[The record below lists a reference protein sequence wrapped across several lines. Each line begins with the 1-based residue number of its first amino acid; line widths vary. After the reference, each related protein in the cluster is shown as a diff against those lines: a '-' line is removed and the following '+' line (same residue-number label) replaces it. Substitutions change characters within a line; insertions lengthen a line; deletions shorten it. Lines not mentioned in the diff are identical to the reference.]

1 MRSETYWEKA
11 LEQTSLSINNNSLYP
26 IETKV
31 VTEDFYEKN
40 DFIIRKL
47 DTSRFKKGVCYGPKQ
62 NPFNPWEKILEIEKI
77 GNNHQLILNK
87 YPVQKGHILLI
98 TNTWKPQ
105 NGWLDIDDWDAIK
118 KVNNDTSGLW
128 FFNSSPIAGAS
139 QPHRHIQL
147 LRRSFGEVSC
157 PRERWFLD
165 LEISNDNETKLK
177 KNIVVS
183 QFNFLK
189 NSSYIYELYLELT
202 KKIGLGD
209 PINNEKP
216 KYPYN
221 ILFTNN
227 WIAIIK
233 RRYDHLYG
241 FSVNGLGF
249 AGYLLITEKSNIDYL
264 KKFGPEKLLE
274 NFV

>member
-1 MRSETYWEKA
+1 MRCEKYWKKA
-11 LEQTSLSINNNSLYP
+11 LDQTHLSIKKHSLFP
-26 IETKV
+26 LKTKV
-31 VTEDFYEKN
+31 VTRDFYNKN

-47 DTSRFKKGVCYGPKQ
+47 DTLRFKKNNSYGPKQ
-62 NPFNPWEKILEIEKI
+62 NPFNPWDKVLEIGKI
-77 GNNHQLILNK
+77 GTNHQLILNK

-105 NGWLDIDDWDAIK
+105 NGWLDIHDWSAIQ

-139 QPHRHIQL
+139 QPHRHFQL
-147 LRRSFGEVSC
+147 LRRTYGEIIC
-157 PRERWFLD
+157 PREKWFLD
-165 LEISNDNETKLK
+165 LELNNNNNSKLK
-177 KNIVVS
+177 KNIIVS
-183 QFNFLK
+183 KFSFSG
-189 NSSYIYELYLELT
+189 NSSDIYNKYLELS

-216 KYPYN
+216 KYPHN
-221 ILFTNN
+221 ILITND

-233 RRYDHLYG
+233 RKYDHIEG

-249 AGYLLITEKSNIDYL
+249 AGYLLITDKSNIKYL
-264 KKFGPEKLLE
+264 QKYGPVKLLE

>member
-11 LEQTSLSINNNSLYP
+11 LEQTRVSIKKNSLYP
-26 IETKV
+26 LDTKI
-31 VTEDFYEKN
+31 VTRDFYDNN

-47 DTSRFKKGVCYGPKQ
+47 DTTKFKKKICYGPKQ
-62 NPFNPWEKILEIEKI
+62 NPFKPWEKILEIEKI

-98 TNTWKPQ
+98 TNSWKPQ
-105 NGWLDIDDWDAIK
+105 NGWLDINDWAAIQ
-118 KVNNDTSGLW
+118 KVNTDTSGLW

-147 LRRSFGEVSC
+147 LRRSNGETSC
-157 PRERWFLD
+157 PREKWFLD
-165 LEISNDNETKLK
+165 LEINNDNDSKLK
-177 KNIVVS
+177 KSMVVS
-183 QFNFLK
+183 NFNFQE
-189 NSSYIYELYLELT
+189 NSSYIYNLYLKLT

-209 PINNEKP
+209 PVNDEKP
-216 KYPYN
+216 RYPYN
-221 ILFTNN
+221 ILITNN

-233 RRYDHLYG
+233 RKKDHLYG

-249 AGYLLITEKSNIDYL
+249 AGYLVITEKSDINYL